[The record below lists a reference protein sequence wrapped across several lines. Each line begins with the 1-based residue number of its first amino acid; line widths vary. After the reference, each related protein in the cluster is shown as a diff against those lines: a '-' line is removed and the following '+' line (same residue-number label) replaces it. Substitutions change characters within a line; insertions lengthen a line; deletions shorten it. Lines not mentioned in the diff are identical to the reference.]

1 MTEERLER
9 FIGLKQEASALKLL
23 LDDTLKH
30 GPVMTTDAVTS
41 AAEFPFS
48 KHTVVVSGLNL
59 GEYQEDVD
67 MLASRWRTKR
77 KAILDELVFLENYL
91 DTVSD
96 PKIRAIM
103 RYRYVLGW
111 GWQKISFRFGWS
123 DETTSHKKIQKF
135 LSDSGFSG
143 LDDL

>member
-67 MLASRWRTKR
+67 MLASRWRAKR

-103 RYRYVLGW
+103 RYRSN
-111 GWQKISFRFGWS
+111 K
-123 DETTSHKKIQKF
+123 
-135 LSDSGFSG
+135 
-143 LDDL
+143 

>member
-9 FIGLKQEASALKLL
+9 FIGLKQEADALKLL
-23 LDDTLKH
+23 LDNTLKH

-48 KHTVVVSGLNL
+48 KHTVVVSGLNM
-59 GEYQEDVD
+59 GEYQTEIERIVEG
-67 MLASRWRTKR
+67 WRAKR
-77 KAILDELVFLENYL
+77 EAIIKEMVFLENYL

-111 GWQKISFRFGWS
+111 GWQKISFKFGWS
-123 DETTSHKKIQKF
+123 DESVPRQKIKKF
-135 LSDSGFSG
+135 LEPPEKTG

>member
-9 FIGLKQEASALKLL
+9 FIGLKQEAAALKLL
-23 LDDTLKH
+23 LDNTLKH
-30 GPVMTTDAVTS
+30 GPDMTTDAVTS

-48 KHTVVVSGLNL
+48 KHTVVVSGLNM
-59 GEYQEDVD
+59 GEYQTEIERIVEG
-67 MLASRWRTKR
+67 WRAKR
-77 KAILDELVFLENYL
+77 EAIIKEMVFLENYL

>member
-48 KHTVVVSGLNL
+48 KHTISVSGLNL
-59 GEYQEDVD
+59 GQYQTEINRIVET
-67 MLASRWRTKR
+67 WRAKYE
-77 KAILDELVFLENYL
+77 AIIKEIVFLENYL

>member
-48 KHTVVVSGLNL
+48 KHTISVSGLNL
-59 GEYQEDVD
+59 GQYQTEINRIVET
-67 MLASRWRTKR
+67 WRAKYE
-77 KAILDELVFLENYL
+77 AIIKEIVFLENYL

-123 DETTSHKKIQKF
+123 DETMSHKKIQKF

>member
-9 FIGLKQEASALKLL
+9 FIGLKQEAAALKLL
-23 LDDTLKH
+23 LDNTLKH

-48 KHTVVVSGLNL
+48 KHTVVVSGLNM
-59 GEYQEDVD
+59 GEYQTEIERIVEG
-67 MLASRWRTKR
+67 WRAKR
-77 KAILDELVFLENYL
+77 EAIIKEMVFLENYL

>member
-23 LDDTLKH
+23 LDNTLKH

-48 KHTVVVSGLNL
+48 KHTISVSGLNL
-59 GEYQEDVD
+59 GQHQTEINRIVEK
-67 MLASRWRTKR
+67 WRAKYE
-77 KAILDELVFLENYL
+77 AIIKEIVFLENYL

>member
-1 MTEERLER
+1 M
-9 FIGLKQEASALKLL
+9 
-23 LDDTLKH
+23 
-30 GPVMTTDAVTS
+30 
-41 AAEFPFS
+41 
-48 KHTVVVSGLNL
+48 SGLNL

-67 MLASRWRTKR
+67 MLASRWRAKR

-123 DETTSHKKIQKF
+123 DETAAQKKIKRF
-135 LSDSGFSG
+135 LNVSG
-143 LDDL
+143 LSGSDDL